1 MQINNHSKDPFYNRN
16 GLINAELYHT
26 IFDDNNISSFRRK
39 TLYSIIV
46 LYQYRQRKKVLFQVG
61 S

>member
-26 IFDDNNISSFRRK
+26 IFDHKNISSFRRK
-39 TLYSIIV
+39 TLYSITV